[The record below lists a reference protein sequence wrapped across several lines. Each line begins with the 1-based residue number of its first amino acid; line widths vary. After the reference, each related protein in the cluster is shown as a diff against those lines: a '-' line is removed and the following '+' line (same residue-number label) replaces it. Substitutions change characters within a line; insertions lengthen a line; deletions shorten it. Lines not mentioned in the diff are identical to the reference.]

1 MSANPLK
8 WLALAGLALA
18 LPAAAETVDSFARG
32 ALSSSGGMPPL
43 PAAGAAPALPGPGG
57 EAAAQPFD
65 LMFIQSRGKVR
76 KAYIVVGGKYGRAVQ
91 AGDMLQEWKIA
102 AVGEDYVDMARRGKR
117 TRLLMDAGA
126 AISAPR

>member
-8 WLALAGLALA
+8 WLAAAWLALA
-18 LPAAAETVDSFARG
+18 LPAAAETIDSFAKG
-32 ALSSSGGMPPL
+32 ALSSNGGMPPL
-43 PAAGAAPALPGPGG
+43 PAGGAALALPGPGG
-57 EAAAQPFD
+57 EAAQPFD

-102 AVGEDYVDMARRGKR
+102 AVGEDYVDMSRRGKR

-126 AISAPR
+126 AISEPR